1 MGCVVYLYLTG
12 FWQAGGGANGRRV
25 TGWGRVGA
33 QQVDVHPP
41 APCSETSAIRTQ
53 TPGNYPKENTL
64 NTLRLYF
71 SYYLQIPLFT

>member
-33 QQVDVHPP
+33 QQVV
-41 APCSETSAIRTQ
+41 ERGRYISASAGGITVV
-53 TPGNYPKENTL
+53 YWVAVSL
-64 NTLRLYF
+64 
-71 SYYLQIPLFT
+71 S